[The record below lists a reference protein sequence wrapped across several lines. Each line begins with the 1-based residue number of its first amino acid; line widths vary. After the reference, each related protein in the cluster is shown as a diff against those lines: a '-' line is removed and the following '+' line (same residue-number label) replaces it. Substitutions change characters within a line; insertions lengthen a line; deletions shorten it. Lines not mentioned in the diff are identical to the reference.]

1 MKFFSKND
9 KNMEGKRDNMEGKC
23 DETNNLTFL
32 HVTKTINTPLTF
44 LQCCTIWK
52 ENVMRETTYMYMVCL
67 VGEKKKERRH
77 KNTKINTCT
86 WIN

>member
-1 MKFFSKND
+1 MNFFSKND
-9 KNMEGKRDNMEGKC
+9 KNMEEKRDNMKGKC

-32 HVTKTINTPLTF
+32 HVRKTINTPLTF

-52 ENVMRETTYMYMVCL
+52 ENVMRETTYMVCL
-67 VGEKKKERRH
+67 VEKKKKERRH
-77 KNTKINTCT
+77 KNTETNTCT